1 MGRNLQTLNVWTNG
15 VPVGKWECTQNKDS
29 FVYDDIWIE
38 HGYPLSLSLP
48 FTADNQSYQG
58 TIVTNFFDNLLPDSD
73 AIRRRIA
80 VRHRTEGTSP
90 FQLLAAI
97 GRDCI
102 GAIQLLP
109 PDEIPTDI
117 KTIQGK
123 LLNESE
129 ISQLLKNTTAKNIF
143 NEFTEDLRISI
154 AGAQE
159 KTALLFHNQQWLLP
173 QGSTPSTHIFKL
185 PMGLVGNMQ
194 ADMRTSV
201 ENEWLCSKIVEA
213 YGIDVA
219 QCEIA
224 HFEEQKVL
232 IVERFDRM
240 LARDQQW
247 ILRLHQEDFCQALGL
262 SPLRKYQAADDEKAT
277 GPSIADIM
285 QILNSSEQAAEDCRT
300 FFKSQLI
307 FWLLAATDGHAKNFS
322 IFHLPNRN
330 YRLTPLYDILS
341 FHPIAGIG
349 KNQIHFKKLK
359 LAMAVRGKSGNNYSV
374 SKIQRRHW
382 LEQANQVG
390 LGAEMA
396 EIIIEELLD
405 STEQV
410 LTEVE
415 KLLPTNFPLD
425 VAEAI
430 FKGIRK
436 QCALLKPA

>member
-1 MGRNLQTLNVWTNG
+1 MERNLQTLNVWTNG
-15 VPVGKWECTQNKDS
+15 LLVGRWECTQNKNS
-29 FVYDDIWIE
+29 FIYDIFWVK

-48 FTADNQSYQG
+48 FTAENQSYQG
-58 TIVTNFFDNLLPDSD
+58 KIVTNFFDNLLPDSD
-73 AIRRRIA
+73 AIRRRVA
-80 VRHRTEGTSP
+80 ARHRTEGTSP

-102 GAIQLLP
+102 GAIQLLS

-123 LLNESE
+123 PLNESK
-129 ISQLLKNTTAKNIF
+129 ISQLLKNITAKNIF
-143 NEFTEDLRISI
+143 NEFEEDLRISI

-173 QGSTPSTHIFKL
+173 QGGTPSTHIFKL
-185 PMGLVGNMQ
+185 PMGLVGNIQ

-213 YGIDVA
+213 YGIEVA

-224 HFEEQKVL
+224 QFEEQKVL
-232 IVERFDRM
+232 IVKRFDRM

-247 ILRLHQEDFCQALGL
+247 ILRLPQEDFCQALGT
-262 SPLRKYQAADDEKAT
+262 SPLCKYQAQGGA
-277 GPSIADIM
+277 SIADIM
-285 QILNSSEQAAEDCRT
+285 QILNSSEQAVEDCKT

-322 IFHLPNRN
+322 IFHLPDRN

-341 FHPIAGIG
+341 IHPIAGIG
-349 KNQIHFKKLK
+349 KNQMPFQKLK
-359 LAMAVRGKSGNNYSV
+359 LAMAVRGKSGNNYLV

-410 LTEVE
+410 LTAVE

-436 QCALLKPA
+436 QCTLLKLGS